1 MFRKKE
7 GLLIAGLFCI
17 FTAMIM
23 KYCFNGAG
31 IIDFFEGVF
40 IGLSFVFNISYLI
53 KIRLD
58 GLI

>member
-17 FTAMIM
+17 FSAMIM
-23 KYCFNGAG
+23 KYGFDGSG
-31 IIDFFEGVF
+31 ITDFFEGVF
-40 IGLSFVFNISYLI
+40 LGLSCVFNISYLI

-58 GLI
+58 GLV